1 MSLALISFLA
11 YTGVLLAIGI
21 WSYWIVEKVPN
32 RVRDTERVIVGDAA
46 KLEVLRKA
54 GIDETPTVLVTTH
67 DDDLN
72 IYLTGFCRSLRP
84 DVQLISR
91 ATLERSVATLHR
103 AGADIVMSYAGTGA
117 STIMNFL
124 QPHKIVMVAEGL
136 DLFRLP
142 VPAELV
148 GKTIAE
154 SGIRERTGCTIVG
167 IGSEKAMETIPGPGA
182 KLPAGAD
189 ILMIGTAESEENFL
203 ERWG

>member
-1 MSLALISFLA
+1 M
-11 YTGVLLAIGI
+11 
-21 WSYWIVEKVPN
+21 
-32 RVRDTERVIVGDAA
+32 RDAKRAIVGDAA
-46 KLEVLRKA
+46 KLEVLTKA
-54 GIDETPTVLVTTH
+54 GINEAPTVLVTTH

-84 DVQLISR
+84 DVQVISR

-103 AGADIVMSYAGTGA
+103 AGADVVMSYAGTGA

-142 VPAELV
+142 VPAELA

-167 IGSEKAMETIPGPGA
+167 IGSENTMETVPGPGA